1 MEMNLQMFAE
11 NTQTTAGLSAE
22 MKTYYGMELLE
33 NAKPQLVHNQ
43 FAATK
48 GLPAAAR
55 PWSGVSSAPLTR
67 R

>member
-11 NTQTTAGLSAE
+11 NTQTTAC
-22 MKTYYGMELLE
+22 
-33 NAKPQLVHNQ
+33 
-43 FAATK
+43 
-48 GLPAAAR
+48 LPAAAR